1 MTTCSRRS
9 VLSPPIVRHFEFTRL
24 HDQSIALAY
33 QALIPVVS
41 RHLERPRSSYYDNEP
56 AVTTTQELRSRARGA
71 LPAMLT
77 QDLRVATHSRVSG
90 EQQAREGTIAS
101 QLEAITQR
109 VTSDALKCEPKRKL
123 EPSLVIA

>member
-1 MTTCSRRS
+1 
-9 VLSPPIVRHFEFTRL
+9 
-24 HDQSIALAY
+24 
-33 QALIPVVS
+33 
-41 RHLERPRSSYYDNEP
+41 
-56 AVTTTQELRSRARGA
+56 
-71 LPAMLT
+71 MLT